1 MYRWAFGDLR
11 TGGVIREVDLIG
23 GKFTTRFDATGTLGA
38 SFPLA
43 ASREV
48 PPSGLYGDGIFGGGP
63 YGIGAS
69 GQRADEWAEAWSASA
84 EAKSY
89 IAVAWVDGDYEHW
102 IEAGPV
108 WARQQDDDTSM
119 MDLSGAGLES
129 YYEHRRLVQAL
140 ADMQTVAT
148 STITYTAAELSLIA
162 KRLVELAHSHTGGA
176 LPVIL
181 PSDAALGGAGTT
193 HERTYPG
200 YEVKNLG
207 EALRDLTK
215 VIDGPE
221 VQFVPRRR
229 TDDPRYLEWEMRI
242 GTPATDMML
251 YQFGGIEKPWVL
263 DRTVPKGPV
272 KNVRV
277 SSDASKMAFRRFGT
291 GQGQGEG
298 RPVRVVSDTSLVD
311 AGYPLL
317 EGETSSPSA
326 SELATIEGNAAGEL
340 SRTKRPGQT
349 ITITCEA
356 AGFWKACPSFRS
368 GDFLSLVVKDHPI
381 LGTGP
386 VALRSVALSGG
397 GDTVEIQCAERLGDV

>member
-1 MYRWAFGDLR
+1 M
-11 TGGVIREVDLIG
+11 IREVDLIG
-23 GKFTTRFDATGTLGA
+23 GKFTTRFDATGSLGA

-48 PPSGLYGDGIFGGGP
+48 PPSGLYGDGPFGAGP
-63 YGIGAS
+63 FGIGAS
-69 GQRADEWAEAWSASA
+69 GLRADEWAEAWSASA

-89 IAVAWVDGDYEHW
+89 IAVAWVDAKTGSEHW

-108 WARQQDDDTSM
+108 WAREHDDETNM
-119 MDLSGAGLES
+119 LDLGGAGLES
-129 YYEHRRLVQAL
+129 YYDHRKVVQVL

-148 STITYTAAELSLIA
+148 STTTFTAAELSLIA
-162 KRLVELAHSHTGGA
+162 KRYIELAHAHAGGA

-181 PSDAALGGAGTT
+181 PSDADLGGAGTA
-193 HERTYPG
+193 HERTHPG
-200 YEVKNLG
+200 YQLKNLG

-215 VIDGPE
+215 VLGGPE
-221 VQFVPRRR
+221 VQFVPQRR
-229 TDDPRYLEWEMRI
+229 TDDPRFLEWVMRV
-242 GTPATDMML
+242 GTPVTDMML
-251 YQFGGIEKPWVL
+251 YQFGGVDDPWVL

-272 KNVRV
+272 KKVRI
-277 SSDASKMAFRRFGT
+277 SSDASKMAFRRFGS

-317 EGETSSPSA
+317 EAETSSPSA
-326 SELATIEGNAAGEL
+326 SEPTTIEANAAGEL

-349 ITITCEA
+349 ITITCDA
-356 AGFWKACPSFRS
+356 TQFWKACPSFRA
-368 GDFLSLVVKDHPI
+368 GDFLSLVVKAHPI

-386 VALRSVALSGG
+386 AALRSVALSGG